1 MSDFQ
6 KTLLFQ
12 HLFYKVSLNEL
23 VKKKNE
29 GLLEE
34 PVYFYKTPKK
44 VVKKGMILDGTKTLI
59 FDSDF
64 NKDIENG
71 SIPESVKTII
81 FESSF
86 YNGNPQD
93 AYGFHKPID
102 EDTLPKKLEVLH
114 LGTRFDHILMEGI
127 LPNTLREL
135 ELSDCFQQRLFKGVL
150 PESLEKLRIQSDYPY
165 SLKGVLPKSL
175 KILIFKG
182 NVRSRRFESGEIPE
196 GIEKLKI
203 HLHRNYAE
211 EIPFDLI
218 PKSVKIL
225 DLENV
230 NRIYWRS
237 GFFPEGIETL
247 RLADWLRE
255 VHQVFEFKKDILPST
270 LKDFYMKVIGT
281 VRFEENAIPD
291 GVKKVSFYCHRDIH
305 EYQRIF
311 PDSVENLE
319 MIMHE
324 EREMSDVPFR
334 YPSSLKELS
343 ISGFY
348 KHLGE
353 LPNTIEKLTMSNIHE
368 EIKKDYI
375 PESVKYLQLKFV
387 SGWNIDN
394 LPPHLEYL
402 ETDGIEYG
410 IDREKIPKT
419 LNLIIKNGSN
429 KTRIY
434 IGRFGFERNRNEFY
448 DAYKKIIQNEEESW
462 KKQIFH
468 EEFLE
473 KMRRP
478 ENLIK
483 WIERGY
489 DMDESLTLMG
499 FVL

>member
-12 HLFYKVSLNEL
+12 HLFYQVPLNKL
-23 VKKKNE
+23 VLKRDTSI
-29 GLLEE
+29 LEE

-44 VVKKGMILDGTKTLI
+44 VVKKGMISDATKTLI

-71 SIPESVKTII
+71 SIPDSVKTII

-114 LGTRFDHILMEGI
+114 LGTRFDHILMDGV

-150 PESLEKLRIQSDYPY
+150 PESLEKLRIQSDYSY
-165 SLKGVLPKSL
+165 SLMGVLPKSL

-203 HLHRNYAE
+203 HLHRSYE
-211 EIPFDLI
+211 VELPFDLI

-230 NRIYWRS
+230 NRTYWRS

-247 RLADWLRE
+247 RLADWLRNN
-255 VHQVFEFKKDILPST
+255 VVFEFKKDILPST
-270 LKDFYMKVIGT
+270 LRDFYMKVIGT

-291 GVKKVSFYCHRDIH
+291 GVKKVSFYCHRDIY

-324 EREMSDVPFR
+324 EREMSDIPFC

-353 LPNTIEKLTMSNIHE
+353 LPNTIEKLILNNVDN

-375 PESVKYLQLKFV
+375 PESVKYLKLKFV
-387 SGWNIDN
+387 SGWNIDY
-394 LPPHLEYL
+394 LPSYVEYL
-402 ETDGIEYG
+402 ETDGMEYG
-410 IDREKIPKT
+410 IDRERIPKT
-419 LNLIIKNGSN
+419 LNLIIKNGSHN
-429 KTRIY
+429 TRIY
-434 IGRFGFERNRNEFY
+434 IGRFGFERIRNEFY
-448 DAYKKIIQNEEESW
+448 DSYKKIIQNEEDSW
-462 KKQIFH
+462 KNKIFH
-468 EEFLE
+468 DELLE

-478 ENLIK
+478 ENLMK

-489 DMDESLTLMG
+489 NMEDGLAFMGYTL
-499 FVL
+499 